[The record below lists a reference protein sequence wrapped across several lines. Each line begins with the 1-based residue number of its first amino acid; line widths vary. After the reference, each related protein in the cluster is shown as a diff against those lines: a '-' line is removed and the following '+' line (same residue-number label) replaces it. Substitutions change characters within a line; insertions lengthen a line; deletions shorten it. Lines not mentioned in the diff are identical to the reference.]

1 MHSERVADMNDESK
15 KGDYAVVAR
24 VPQEGGT
31 FKAFFLDGID
41 RVDEKTARIAFGLAI
56 RAGELGIPVEGEKI
70 DAVRLLKWDPNG
82 SAFSGDWKAIQEHE
96 TNKCEKWRNDVA
108 QGGDPRPYREDSFH
122 PGVPCMGGAWG
133 SATSCA
139 MHWGLPLDS
148 DNICVEGRRGAKYLG
163 LVVVPRAIQ
172 ERHGFHSTMT
182 RAEIDLVIA
191 SARAELVSR
200 GNDEHITDAQ
210 LQETVEIFDREL
222 ARIAKQ
228 KTPARY

>member
-1 MHSERVADMNDESK
+1 MNDESK
-15 KGDYAVVAR
+15 KGDYAVVVR

-31 FKAFFLDGID
+31 FRAFFLDGID
-41 RVDEKTARIAFGLAI
+41 RVDEMTARVAFGLAI
-56 RAGELGIPVEGEKI
+56 RAGEFNIPVEGEKI

-108 QGGDPRPYREDSFH
+108 QGNKPLPYREDAFH

-139 MHWGLPLDS
+139 MHWGLPLDQ

-163 LVVVPRAIQ
+163 LVVVPQAMQ
-172 ERHGFHSTMT
+172 EKHGFYSTMT

-191 SARAELVSR
+191 TTRAELVSR
-200 GNDEHITDAQ
+200 GKDEHITTAQ
-210 LQETVEIFDREL
+210 LRETVEIFDREL
-222 ARIAKQ
+222 ARVAKE
-228 KTPARY
+228 KTFAPC

>member
-1 MHSERVADMNDESK
+1 MNDESK
-15 KGDYAVVAR
+15 KGDYAVVVR

-31 FKAFFLDGID
+31 FRAFFLDGID
-41 RVDEKTARIAFGLAI
+41 RVDEKTARVAFGLAI

-96 TNKCEKWRNDVA
+96 TNKMALWKVDA
-108 QGGDPRPYREDSFH
+108 SKGATSPYREDAFH

-133 SATSCA
+133 SSTSCA
-139 MHWGLPLDS
+139 MHWGLPLDQ

-163 LVVVPRAIQ
+163 LVVVPQAMQ
-172 ERHGFHSTMT
+172 EKYGFHSTMT

-191 SARAELVSR
+191 SARAELVHR
-200 GNDEHITDAQ
+200 NKDEHITDAQ

-228 KTPARY
+228 KTPAPC

>member
-15 KGDYAVVAR
+15 KGDYAVVVR

-31 FKAFFLDGID
+31 FRAFFLDGID
-41 RVDEKTARIAFGLAI
+41 RPETNHYRVDEKTARVAFGLAI

-70 DAVRLLKWDPNG
+70 DAVRLLKWDPQG
-82 SAFSGDWKAIQEHE
+82 AAFSGDWKAIQEHE

-108 QGGDPRPYREDSFH
+108 QGGDPLPYREDSFH
-122 PGVPCMGGAWG
+122 LGVPCVGGAWG
-133 SATSCA
+133 SSTSCA
-139 MHWGLPLDS
+139 MHWGLPLDQ
-148 DNICVEGRRGAKYLG
+148 DHVCVEGRRGAKYLG

-182 RAEIDLVIA
+182 RAEIDLVH
-191 SARAELVSR
+191 R
-200 GNDEHITDAQ
+200 NKDEHITDAQ

-228 KTPARY
+228 KTPAPC